1 MAESK
6 DVKINENPTDEEMI
20 LTDEMLDELS
30 NNNEKPE

>member
-1 MAESK
+1 MVENK

>member
-1 MAESK
+1 MAENK
-6 DVKINENPTDEEMI
+6 NVKINENPTDEEMI